1 MAHVKAGGRA
11 RQGTPRKGRRLGVKA
26 STGQPVRTGNIIVR
40 QRGSTFL
47 PGTGVRMGRDYT
59 LFALKDGQVNFR
71 TLKGRKMV
79 EVVKNE

>member
-11 RQGTPRKGRRLGVKA
+11 RQGTPRKGRRLGIKA
-26 STGQPVRTGNIIVR
+26 SGSQSIEAGTIIVR

-59 LFALKDGQVNFR
+59 LFALKNGRVNFK
-71 TLKGRKMV
+71 TLRGKKMV
-79 EVVKNE
+79 EVI